1 MQLGDLEIE
10 VRGKNPL
17 QLVLRGKS
25 NHREPESILG
35 PFFAEI
41 LPRLNGPGAA
51 LELHFEELEFFNS
64 STITSVIHFIKDL
77 GNRRVT
83 TSITYD
89 PSRSGQKVFFD
100 ALRMLQKTDGL
111 LKINPASP

>member
-1 MQLGDLEIE
+1 
-10 VRGKNPL
+10 
-17 QLVLRGKS
+17 
-25 NHREPESILG
+25 
-35 PFFAEI
+35 
-41 LPRLNGPGAA
+41 
-51 LELHFEELEFFNS
+51 
-64 STITSVIHFIKDL
+64 
-77 GNRRVT
+77 VT